1 MHCGWCALPR
11 GAVLASARFL
21 GRHFEHIFGRIQK
34 IGMSAVSSCGTMGY
48 PDVSD
53 LYNNY
58 ARWRRREREREMYLI
73 GRPCVLGRSPHVESP
88 RRCDPNLGPSGP
100 KALTVFKNFSACGAA
115 RCTVG
120 PSGPNAPVVLKKF
133 SACGAA
139 RCTVGPS
146 GPKAQVVFKIFSA
159 CGAARGTVGPSGP
172 KAPVVFKIFSACG
185 AARCIAGP
193 SIDIPAPKHRCS
205 RWCSKCRTKA
215 PVVFKMFSA
224 CGAARYTVG
233 PSGPKAQVVFKIF
246 SACGAAG
253 GTKNGL

>member
-1 MHCGWCALPR
+1 MTAAEARTSRGNWCALPR

-120 PSGPNAPVVLKKF
+120 PSGPKAPVVLKKF

-159 CGAARGTVGPSGP
+159 CGAAGGTLGPSGP
-172 KAPVVFKIFSACG
+172 KAPVLFKFSPPAALKEGLCSTSDISTTEQLIACCFD
-185 AARCIAGP
+185 AQ
-193 SIDIPAPKHRCS
+193 
-205 RWCSKCRTKA
+205 
-215 PVVFKMFSA
+215 
-224 CGAARYTVG
+224 TVG
-233 PSGPKAQVVFKIF
+233 TGSCRLYRV
-246 SACGAAG
+246 GAR
-253 GTKNGL
+253 T